1 MDIVK
6 KLVFVAGGGRF
17 GSYAVKYCR
26 DVGMAIIVADVNKSC
41 RASRYVDKIV
51 ENISIPREG
60 DAYLVIGDA
69 PRVLLN
75 MYRLGIVPDIVI
87 PTVPG
92 HLMGKFFKFYL
103 EEKGFGVYPDIESL
117 EKIILS
123 GLLNDVIIDID
134 RVNAVIVA
142 SYMPKGMFC
151 ITPCPE
157 PDICP
162 VTGRIKKIPMYKLLD
177 MAMKITSY
185 TITLESKQIASGIGG
200 IEGKDIVKYI
210 ERLTTEQPQRIAIT
224 TACKC
229 HAIAN
234 LMYLKTKTQ

>member
-1 MDIVK
+1 MDVVK

-17 GSYAVKYCR
+17 GSYATKYFR
-26 DVGMAIIVADVNKSC
+26 DVGMAVIVADVDRGC
-41 RASRYVDKIV
+41 RASHYVDKIV
-51 ENISIPREG
+51 ENVSIPREG
-60 DAYLVIGDA
+60 EAYLVIGDA
-69 PRVLLN
+69 PKVLLD

-103 EEKGFGVYPDIESL
+103 EEKGLRVYPDVESL
-117 EKIILS
+117 EKIISS
-123 GLLNDVIIDID
+123 GLLNDVVIDID
-134 RVNAVIVA
+134 RVNAVIIA

-162 VTGRIKKIPMYKLLD
+162 VTGRIKKIPMYRLLD
-177 MAMKITSY
+177 MTMKITSY
-185 TITLESKQIASGIGG
+185 TITLESKQVIPGIGG
-200 IEGKDIVKYI
+200 IEGKDIVKYM
-210 ERLTTEQPQRIAIT
+210 ERLIIEQPQRIAIT

-229 HAIAN
+229 HAITN
-234 LMYLKTKTQ
+234 LMHLKTKTQ